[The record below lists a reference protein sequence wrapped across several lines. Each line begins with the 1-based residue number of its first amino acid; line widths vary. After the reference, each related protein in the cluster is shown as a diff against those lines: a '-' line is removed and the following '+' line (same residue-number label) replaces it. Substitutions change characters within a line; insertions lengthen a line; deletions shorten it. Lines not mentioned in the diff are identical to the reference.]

1 MLRSLLATFI
11 LGLSLSAAALD
22 IQGVKLA
29 DKASVGGRDLV
40 LNGAGVRTRVVFKVY
55 VGSLYLPQPA
65 KDTGGVLAQSPR
77 RIRLDLLRSL
87 SADQLADALLE
98 GLKDNNS
105 AADLEAVKTETAQMV
120 AAMKGFGDVKEGN
133 VVTLDF
139 VDGATLIGLDDKLRA
154 TIAGEAF
161 NKALMRVWLG
171 DKPVQADLKQA
182 MLGGAAS

>member
-1 MLRSLLATFI
+1 MFRFLLAVCI
-11 LGLSLSAAALD
+11 LGVSSSAAALD
-22 IQGVKLA
+22 LHGVKLP
-29 DKASVGGRDLV
+29 DKASVGGRELV

-65 KDTGGVLAQSPR
+65 KDAAGVLAQSPR

-87 SADQLADALLE
+87 SADQLADALLD
-98 GLKDNNS
+98 GLKDNNT
-105 AADLEAVKTETAQMV
+105 AAELEAVKAESAQMV

-139 VDGATLIGLDDKLRA
+139 VDGSTLIGLDDKLRA

-171 DKPVQADLKQA
+171 DKPVQADLKRA

>member
-1 MLRSLLATFI
+1 MLRSLLAVFI
-11 LGLSLSAAALD
+11 LGFSLSAAALD
-22 IQGVKLA
+22 IEGVKLA
-29 DKASVGGRDLV
+29 DKASVGGRDLL
-40 LNGAGVRTRVVFKVY
+40 LNGAGLRKRVVFKVY
-55 VGSLYLPQPA
+55 VGSLYVPQPS

-87 SADQLADALLE
+87 SADQLADALLD

-105 AADLEAVKTETAQMV
+105 AVDLEAVRAETAQMV

-139 VDGATLIGLDDKLRA
+139 VDGSTLIGLDDKLRA

-171 DKPVQADLKQA
+171 DKPVQADLKKA
-182 MLGGAAS
+182 MLGGAGS